1 MIKPN
6 WHMFQAKFNDNPQK
20 NFEWFCYL
28 LFCQEFKTPAGIF
41 RYKNQSGIETNPIT
55 NDGHVIGW
63 QAKFYETKL
72 SDKKPELI
80 AMIAKSKRDYP
91 SLTKILLYT
100 NQEWGQGKA
109 DTNSN
114 TKAKVKTN
122 NDSKIK
128 EEVEQKAKDSGIEI
142 EWRTSGFF
150 ESPIVA
156 IDNEKIAKHFFIL
169 DTSIFDLLKE
179 KQRHTENLLFEI
191 QTDIDFQGNKIEI
204 DRGEQLNRLRADL
217 NKKQILIVS
226 GVGGVGKTA
235 VVKKLYENMKD
246 EFPFYVFKASEF
258 NEKNINYPFK
268 GYDLEDFADAHREE
282 PHKIVV
288 VDSAEKLLDLTNTDP
303 FKEFLVTLIKDKWQI
318 IFTTRINFLEALNC
332 DFIEIYKITPGN
344 FDIQN
349 LEQTELMA
357 IARTH
362 AFRLPEDAKL
372 LELIKNPFYL
382 NEYLRFYIGD
392 NIDYVNFKEK
402 LWRKLIVKSN
412 PAREQCFL
420 ATAFQRSN
428 EGQFFVKPV
437 FDIHILNALVED
449 GIFGY
454 ETAGYF
460 ITHDIYEEWA
470 LEKKIAADHLRKTN
484 NKEFFKWIG
493 ESLPIRRSFRNWVS
507 ERLLLEAESITY
519 FLEEL
524 IQDDDIA
531 NFWKDELW
539 ISILFSDHSAAFFER
554 FKENLLN
561 NDQALLRRLTFLLRL
576 ACKEVDYDFFKQL
589 GVADLNLLAMR
600 YILTKP
606 KGLGWQNAIR
616 FIHDNLNRIGVKNI
630 HFVLPVIHEW
640 KEKVKKGETTR
651 LSGLIALKYYQWNI
665 KDVYLS
671 RGDSKEKLI
680 KIILHG
686 AAEIKNEI

>member
-1 MIKPN
+1 
-6 WHMFQAKFNDNPQK
+6 
-20 NFEWFCYL
+20 
-28 LFCQEFKTPAGIF
+28 
-41 RYKNQSGIETNPIT
+41 
-55 NDGHVIGW
+55 
-63 QAKFYETKL
+63 
-72 SDKKPELI
+72 
-80 AMIAKSKRDYP
+80 
-91 SLTKILLYT
+91 
-100 NQEWGQGKA
+100 
-109 DTNSN
+109 
-114 TKAKVKTN
+114 
-122 NDSKIK
+122 
-128 EEVEQKAKDSGIEI
+128 
-142 EWRTSGFF
+142 
-150 ESPIVA
+150 
-156 IDNEKIAKHFFIL
+156 
-169 DTSIFDLLKE
+169 
-179 KQRHTENLLFEI
+179 
-191 QTDIDFQGNKIEI
+191 
-204 DRGEQLNRLRADL
+204 
-217 NKKQILIVS
+217 
-226 GVGGVGKTA
+226 
-235 VVKKLYENMKD
+235 MKD